1 MRPILLVFSALAALW
16 PARGVAQEELFPRP
30 AALEPRIEFWRRVYS
45 EVGTDGGLVHD
56 FDDLGVVYEV
66 VRFPGLQGRAFE
78 REVDEAKDDTAAIL
92 RRLARGVREDLSP
105 DEARVLGA
113 WPPGVSNATLAAA
126 AKRVRF
132 QLGQADKFRAG
143 IARSGAWEGYIRGV
157 LEEHGLPAQL
167 AALPHVESSYNPA
180 AHSHVGASGIWQF
193 MRSTGRRFMR
203 VDHVVDERR
212 DPLLSSVAAAR
223 LLRENHEATGT
234 WPLAITSYNHGAA
247 GMKRA
252 VQRLGTRDIATIVE
266 RYESRSFGFASK
278 NFYAEYLA
286 ALDVSSGA
294 ERFFGPIQR
303 HPPADPE
310 IVVLDAHY
318 EAAALASAFGVP
330 LDALREYNLALLAP
344 VWQGQKYVPARYGL
358 RLPRDASRPPGA
370 VVLAG
375 LATEERFAA
384 QKPDRYY
391 RVHRGDTLSRIARR
405 FEVSERELVALNGLR
420 SRNQIAVG
428 QLLRL
433 PSHEDAPHAPAVVAL
448 EPAVASRSDGAGEP
462 RPASGVYRVRPG
474 DSLSNIAKRFGV
486 AERDL
491 MALNKIR
498 DRHHVVAG
506 RLLQIPGG
514 DQTPEPSAPAATTRY
529 TVRSGDT
536 LSGIASRHGV
546 GPSEILALNHLT
558 NRDQLRAGQTL
569 LLPGDAA
576 AAPAPMEVA
585 AAAPAAAAVEPAH
598 AAPAPAEVAV
608 EGAAPSAAQTE
619 PEPAVQSVDP
629 RVAKPEE
636 PAVQLAVAAETATRD
651 AASVEPAG
659 AAQAPAPT
667 TAAESQVVAAALPAP
682 AGEPSE
688 PSEPALPAATVETKS
703 EPPTTRD
710 AKAGPAPAAAS
721 GSDGAPLRLDAAR
734 LAVDAEATIRVAP
747 EETLGHYADW
757 LGLPTSQLRAL
768 NGLRSDTALT
778 LGRRVRLDFARVSQA
793 RFEERRLA
801 FHRSVHADFFR
812 SHRVA
817 GTEDYV
823 LERGD
828 TLWVLSQRKLSVPVW
843 LLHAYNPDVDFAAPL
858 RVGQRLR
865 VPLLAPRRDA

>member
-1 MRPILLVFSALAALW
+1 MLLVFSALAALW
-16 PARGVAQEELFPRP
+16 PARGAAQEQLFPRP
-30 AALEPRIEFWRRVYS
+30 PALEPRIEFWRRVYS
-45 EVGTDGGLVHD
+45 EVGTEGGLIHD
-56 FDDLGVVYEV
+56 FDHLGVVYGV
-66 VRFPGLQGRAFE
+66 VRFPGLEGRAFD
-78 REVDEAKDDTAAIL
+78 REVEEARDDTAAIL
-92 RRLARGVREDLSP
+92 RRLARGVREDLSA
-105 DEARVLGA
+105 DEGRVLGA
-113 WPPGVSNATLAAA
+113 WPPGVSNATLAEA

-132 QLGQADKFRAG
+132 QRGQADKFRAG
-143 IARSGAWEGYIRGV
+143 IARSGAWEAYIRGV
-157 LEEHGLPAQL
+157 LEEHGLPAEL

-203 VDHVVDERR
+203 VDHVVDDRR

-252 VQRLGTRDIATIVE
+252 VHKLGTRDIGVIVE

-278 NFYAEYLA
+278 NFYTEFLA
-286 ALDVSSGA
+286 ALDVSSRA
-294 ERFFGPIQR
+294 EHFFGPIER

-318 EAAALASAFGVP
+318 EAAALASAFDVP
-330 LDALREYNLALLAP
+330 LDVLREYNPALLSP

-358 RLPRDASRPPGA
+358 RLPRDAARPPGA

-375 LATEERFAA
+375 LAGERFAA
-384 QKPDRYY
+384 QKPDRHY

-405 FEVSERELVALNGLR
+405 FGVSERELVALNGLR
-420 SRNQIAVG
+420 SRNQIVVG

-433 PSHEDAPHAPAVVAL
+433 PSREDAPHAPTLAAL
-448 EPAVASRSDGAGEP
+448 EPAAPSAGPAAREQ

-474 DSLSNIAKRFGV
+474 DSLSSIAKRHGV
-486 AERDL
+486 SERDL
-491 MALNKIR
+491 MALNRIR

-514 DQTPEPSAPAATTRY
+514 DRAPEPAAPSATTRY
-529 TVRSGDT
+529 TVRPGDT

-546 GPSEILALNHLT
+546 GPDEILALNRLT
-558 NRDQLRAGQTL
+558 NRNQLRAGQTL
-569 LLPGDAA
+569 LLPGDAGAPAPAPVVVADATPAEEAPPTASPPDETSVAASEPAGVPGGPEPVSQAVAPAPAPPEEPTLQVAGAPGTDTPETAPAEPAAVAPAPDLQVA
-576 AAPAPMEVA
+576 AAPAPSPPA
-585 AAAPAAAAVEPAH
+585 AAAPEPDAPGPPVATAVPEGEP
-598 AAPAPAEVAV
+598 PATREA
-608 EGAAPSAAQTE
+608 E
-619 PEPAVQSVDP
+619 PEPA
-629 RVAKPEE
+629 RV
-636 PAVQLAVAAETATRD
+636 
-651 AASVEPAG
+651 
-659 AAQAPAPT
+659 
-667 TAAESQVVAAALPAP
+667 
-682 AGEPSE
+682 
-688 PSEPALPAATVETKS
+688 
-703 EPPTTRD
+703 
-710 AKAGPAPAAAS
+710 AAS
-721 GSDGAPLRLDAAR
+721 GRDDTPARLDTAR
-734 LAVDAEATIRVAP
+734 LTVADDDTIRVAP

-757 LGLPTSQLRAL
+757 LELPTSQLRAR
-768 NGLRSDTALT
+768 NGLRSDAALT
-778 LGRRVRLDFARVSQA
+778 LGRRVRLDFARVPRA
-793 RFEERRLA
+793 TFEERRLA
-801 FHRSVHADFFR
+801 FHRSVHEDFFR

-858 RVGQRLR
+858 RVGQVLR
-865 VPLLAPRRDA
+865 VPRLAPRRDA